1 MRRVTCYSEESRGVS
16 AFSFFAAVRLFVVRL
31 VMSPLVPASVIDVF
45 RAAAAKAA
53 RARLLMVGGA
63 RRTDEDE
70 DKWVRHESVLAEMG
84 SEGGRRRR
92 L

>member
-1 MRRVTCYSEESRGVS
+1 MS

-45 RAAAAKAA
+45 RAAAKAA